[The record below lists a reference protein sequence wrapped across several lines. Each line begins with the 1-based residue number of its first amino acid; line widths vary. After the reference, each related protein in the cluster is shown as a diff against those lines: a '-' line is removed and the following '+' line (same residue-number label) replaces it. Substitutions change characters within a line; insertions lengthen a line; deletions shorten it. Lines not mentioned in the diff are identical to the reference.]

1 MDAVIKQHDPE
12 IARILE
18 VEAERQRQSI
28 NLIASENHSDGAV
41 LRVQGSIMTDKY
53 AEGYPYRRY
62 YGGCVNVD
70 AAENLA
76 IERAKQLFGAD
87 HANVQPHSGSQA
99 NMAAYVALV
108 NHGDTIMGMSLS
120 HGGHLTHGSPVNFS
134 GKWYNFVSY
143 GVDRQS
149 EMIDYDEVEKL
160 ALECRPKLIVTGATA
175 YPRLIDFERFRYIAD
190 KAGAKLMVDIAH
202 IAGMVAAGV
211 HPSPVPY
218 AHVVTSTTQK
228 TLRGP
233 RGGFILCQKDLS
245 KAIDSAVFPGL
256 QGGPLMHAIA
266 AKAVC
271 FFEAMQPEFVNYQ
284 KAVVENA
291 AILASE
297 LKNFGLR
304 IVSGGTE
311 NHLVLVDLTPI
322 GVSGREAEEALE
334 ASSILVNRNNIPFD
348 VKPPRVTSGI
358 RLGTPAA
365 TSRGLGV
372 NEMKQV
378 AALIF
383 KVISNLGNEG
393 INRAVGQEVRVLC
406 QRFPLPWE

>member
-1 MDAVIKQHDPE
+1 MDAIIKQHDPE

-18 VEAERQRQSI
+18 AEAERQRQSI

-62 YGGCVNVD
+62 YGGCANVD

-245 KAIDSAVFPGL
+245 RAIDSAVFPGL

-271 FFEAMQPEFVNYQ
+271 FLEAMQPEFVNYQ

-322 GVSGREAEEALE
+322 GVSGRDAEEALE
-334 ASSILVNRNNIPFD
+334 ASSILVNRNNVPFD

-393 INRAVGQEVRVLC
+393 IQRVVGREVRVLC

>member
-1 MDAVIKQHDPE
+1 MDAIIKQHDPE

-18 VEAERQRQSI
+18 AEAERQRQSI

-62 YGGCVNVD
+62 YGGCANVD

-245 KAIDSAVFPGL
+245 RAIDSAVFPGL

-322 GVSGREAEEALE
+322 GVSGRDAEEALE
-334 ASSILVNRNNIPFD
+334 ASSILVNRNNVPFD

-393 INRAVGQEVRVLC
+393 IQRVVGREVRVLC

>member
-1 MDAVIKQHDPE
+1 MDAIIKQHDPE

-18 VEAERQRQSI
+18 AEAERQRQSI

-62 YGGCVNVD
+62 YGGCANVD

-245 KAIDSAVFPGL
+245 RAIDSAVFPGL

-322 GVSGREAEEALE
+322 GVSGRDAEEALE
-334 ASSILVNRNNIPFD
+334 ASSILVNRNNVPFD

-393 INRAVGQEVRVLC
+393 IQRAVGREVRVLC